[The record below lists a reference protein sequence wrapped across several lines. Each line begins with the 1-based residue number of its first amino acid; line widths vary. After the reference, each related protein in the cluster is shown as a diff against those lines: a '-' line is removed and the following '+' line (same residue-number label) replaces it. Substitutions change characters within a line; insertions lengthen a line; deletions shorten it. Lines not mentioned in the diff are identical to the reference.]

1 MPRFPFAPVAAC
13 AMLLPSLATAQGL
26 APTQPT
32 APPSPADTMAPLDA
46 PTYLAK
52 AAAGDRFEIESSR
65 LILAKSP
72 SAKVASFARM
82 MIADHTHSTARLT
95 QAARQDGLA
104 MPAPALDSTQA
115 AALDGLRQA
124 QGETAQNVY
133 VAAQRDAHT
142 AALALHRAYADK
154 GDKPALRAA
163 ANAIAPVVAR
173 HADMLAQIGGQEA
186 QAPDTSR
193 GR

>member
-13 AMLLPSLATAQGL
+13 AMLLPSLAAAQGL

-32 APPSPADTMAPLDA
+32 APPSPANAMAPLDA
-46 PTYLAK
+46 ATYLAK

-82 MIADHTHSTARLT
+82 MIADHTRSTARLT

-133 VAAQRDAHT
+133 LAAQRDAHT

-173 HADMLAQIGGQEA
+173 HADMLAQLGGQET
-186 QAPDTSR
+186 QAADTAR